1 MAKRIQALV
10 TPELLTWARETA
22 GYSIDELASKLK
34 QAPETITAW
43 EEGSQRP
50 YMGQLRRIATICKR
64 SVSDFYLP
72 TPPERETLPHDFRRS
87 PGEIAMFYSPALRQ
101 QLRLAK
107 ERRELALSL
116 YDGLSETVPIITE
129 STSGMIDPE
138 LVGQKIREMLNIDFS
153 VQRKLGDGRPAYSF
167 WRQHLESVGCLIFQI
182 LNVSANEAWGFSIVD
197 HPLPV
202 IGVNRALAPNGRTF
216 TLLHEFVHV
225 LRNESSICDIDDF
238 TTRDPSDLAIEAYCN
253 SVAASTLMPQIHFM
267 DHDAIT
273 NRSSSGY
280 AWQDDEIRALASTF
294 GVSRE
299 AAVRRLVTLKLTTM
313 EFYISKRRQYHAER
327 EEARTRQLEKSKDR
341 EIRRNMPREA
351 LSNLGRRFVGLILQN
366 YHEDRITLLDA
377 SDYLG
382 VRAEK
387 VEALGKLIAA

>member
-22 GYSIDELASKLK
+22 GYSIEELAGKLK
-34 QAPETITAW
+34 QRPELVTAW

-50 YMGQLRRIATICKR
+50 YMGQLRKIATICKR

-72 TPPERETLPHDFRRS
+72 NSPERDQLPHDFRRS
-87 PGEIAMFYSPALRQ
+87 PGEVAMTYSPALRQ
-101 QLRLAK
+101 QIRIAK

-116 YDGLSETVPIITE
+116 YEELSENVPIISE
-129 STSGMIDPE
+129 KIAAAANPE
-138 LVGQKIREMLNIDFS
+138 VVGQKVREILNIDFNE
-153 VQRKLGDGRPAYSF
+153 QRRLGDGRPAYNY
-167 WRQHLESVGCLIFQI
+167 WRQRLESIGCLIFQI
-182 LNVSANEAWGFSIVD
+182 VNVSIDEVWGFSIVQ

-202 IGVNRALAPNGRTF
+202 IGVNRALDPNGRTF

-225 LRNESSICDIDDF
+225 LRNGSSICDIDDF
-238 TTRDPSDLAIEAYCN
+238 TPRDIRDLAIEAYCN
-253 SVAASTLMPQIHFM
+253 SVAASALMPQKHFVS
-267 DHDAIT
+267 HDAVT
-273 NRSSSGY
+273 NRTSSGTE
-280 AWQDDEIRALASTF
+280 WQDDEIRSLATTF

-299 AAVRRLVTLKLTTM
+299 AAVRRLVTLSLTTM
-313 EFYISKRRQYHAER
+313 DFYISKRRQYRVER
-327 EEARTRQLEKSKDR
+327 EEARSRQLEKSRDR
-341 EIRRNMPREA
+341 QIRRNMPLEA
-351 LSNLGRRFVGLILQN
+351 LRNLGRRFVGLVLQN

-387 VEALGKLIAA
+387 VEALDKLIAA